1 MKKYRSDFR
10 FNVTVS
16 SVGFGIA
23 VPFLSG
29 AILLFMGTSVDK
41 QVVTKV
47 MILSAVVWA
56 VIACVL
62 WTAFRRE
69 KLPFED
75 YFCSLWDRSR
85 SFQKVVRA
93 CRVWVLS
100 LLGVG
105 GIVLIL
111 RWATSRP
118 DEQAGPVVLLC
129 ILALAYLVRWVV
141 GGTKEALQ
149 EHNKVI
155 RIPRCR

>member
-1 MKKYRSDFR
+1 MRSDFR

-16 SVGFGIA
+16 CIGFGIA
-23 VPFLSG
+23 VPFLG
-29 AILLFMGTSVDK
+29 GVVLLLMGIPLNMEML
-41 QVVTKV
+41 TKV
-47 MILSAVVWA
+47 MILSATVWG
-56 VIACVL
+56 VITCVL

-75 YFCSLWDRSR
+75 YLRSLWDRSR
-85 SFQKVVRA
+85 SFQKVVRT
-93 CRVWVLS
+93 CWVWVLA

-118 DEQAGPVVLLC
+118 EEQAGPVVLVCL
-129 ILALAYLVRWVV
+129 LAFAYLVHWAV

-149 EHNKVI
+149 DHQKVI